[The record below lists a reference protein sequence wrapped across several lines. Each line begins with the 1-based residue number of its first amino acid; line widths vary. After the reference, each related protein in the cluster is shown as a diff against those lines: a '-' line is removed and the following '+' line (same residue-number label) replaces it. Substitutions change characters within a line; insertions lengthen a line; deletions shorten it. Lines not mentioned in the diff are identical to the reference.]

1 MNLVAI
7 RIRHR
12 HGEADSL
19 MVVVA
24 RCMLVVSEGEWA
36 NDVCVVSAPNLG
48 GRDR

>member
-19 MVVVA
+19 MVVVV
-24 RCMLVVSEGEWA
+24 RCMLDGGER
-36 NDVCVVSAPNLG
+36 G
-48 GRDR
+48 